1 MFFAHIHI
9 VHSHTHAQTHT
20 HARRVTEIYWMR
32 SFNSFWGANSVVL
45 LTKAYTFNVAL
56 EIDISFVFRSWYT
69 HIRIQLSYNMLA
81 SKSKTKSLFLATILF
96 SNKNS
101 NTLNL
106 QIHST
111 KSIYRGNNDDG
122 IGIGINSKFHE
133 ICVIA
138 CFFNL
143 YMYFRFVSHAHSI
156 SFACTLARSRRLWI
170 NSNVTS
176 FSMYL
181 LDLINGNET

>member
-1 MFFAHIHI
+1 MCVQVFFPVEFDVACSSHIYI
-9 VHSHTHAQTHT
+9 SCTVTRTHRHT
-20 HARRVTEIYWMR
+20 HARRVTEIYWMW

-143 YMYFRFVSHAHSI
+143 YIFSLCFSCSFYLFCLHACS
-156 SFACTLARSRRLWI
+156 LPRPL
-170 NSNVTS
+170 TS
-176 FSMYL
+176 TV
-181 LDLINGNET
+181 N